1 MIASFK
7 HRGLK
12 RLYERGDR
20 RRLPAD
26 YVEKLENIL
35 SVLDNALVIDAVD
48 LPGFWL
54 HALRGELHG
63 YWAVTVRGNW
73 RVIFR
78 FENGQALDVD
88 LVDYH

>member
-48 LPGFWL
+48 LPGFRL

>member
-7 HRGLK
+7 HRGLR

-20 RRLPAD
+20 SRLPAD

-48 LPGFWL
+48 LPGFRL
-54 HALRGELHG
+54 HALRGDLHG